1 MYARLVKGHIK
12 PEKFDLATQVLE
24 NDVIPILKNQKGFR
38 DELSFFNRE
47 LKEGFAISFWDNE
60 EDMIRYER
68 EVYPEVRDKMAQTF
82 EGLPETQNFEIG
94 NSTWYRI
101 HAA

>member
-12 PEKFDLATQVLE
+12 PEKFDLATQMLE
-24 NDVIPILKNQKGFR
+24 TDVIPILKKQKGFR

-47 LKEGFAISFWDNE
+47 LKEGFAISFWDNK

-68 EVYPEVRDKMAQTF
+68 EVYPEVRDKMAKTF
-82 EGLPETQNFEIG
+82 EELPVVQNFEVG
-94 NSTWYRI
+94 NSTWYHI
-101 HAA
+101 HAT

>member
-1 MYARLVKGHIK
+1 MYARLIKGHIK
-12 PEKFDLATQVLE
+12 PEKFDLASQMLE
-24 NDVIPILKNQKGFR
+24 KDVIPVLKKQKGFR

-47 LKEGFAISFWDNE
+47 LKEGWAISFWDNK

-68 EVYPEVRDKMAQTF
+68 EVYPELRDKMAKNF
-82 EGLPETQNFEIG
+82 EDLPVVQNFEVA
-94 NSTWYRI
+94 NSTWYHI